1 MFMALMVLTG
11 GEDGGFGLTTSTA
24 SSAPAVRQHWASV
37 KLSLINHQIAMH
49 KLQSRSRRSQPSEPR
64 DFLLAG
70 FVADRTCA
78 TWHENG
84 QHVIVQ
90 AHAWVDT
97 KRTTF
102 QLEYLPL
109 KGLQLGEWREA

>member
-1 MFMALMVLTG
+1 
-11 GEDGGFGLTTSTA
+11 
-24 SSAPAVRQHWASV
+24 
-37 KLSLINHQIAMH
+37 MH
-49 KLQSRSRRSQPSEPR
+49 ELQSRSRRSQPSEPR

-90 AHAWVDT
+90 AHAWWTQIDT

-102 QLEYLPL
+102 QLEFRPRDSSEDVHAMSGLDLDLDLDWTDTNLTQRTTYSPNKQ
-109 KGLQLGEWREA
+109 KGDDS

>member
-1 MFMALMVLTG
+1 
-11 GEDGGFGLTTSTA
+11 
-24 SSAPAVRQHWASV
+24 
-37 KLSLINHQIAMH
+37 MH
-49 KLQSRSRRSQPSEPR
+49 ELQSRSRRSQPSEPR

-90 AHAWVDT
+90 AHAWIDT

-102 QLEYLPL
+102 QLEFRPRDSSEDVHAMSGLDLDLDLDWTDTNLTQRTTYSPNKQ
-109 KGLQLGEWREA
+109 KGDDS